1 MRCSPSTTWPRLT
14 NCAEPPRCRG
24 WLAWVCGLLLAG
36 IATPAL
42 ADEEFTLDLEEF
54 AKKPCNLNGYAEIQ
68 GERLALRDGGTA
80 NLLRGAEPSSTLRR
94 LSSALQLSGTC
105 SWGIT
110 SLTWQAAG
118 FAGQDNLG
126 WADSA
131 DLYQGYLSVS
141 PSPATTAAVG
151 KKAYTWGK
159 GYAWNPVGFFNR
171 SKDPTN
177 PEEALEGY
185 VTAEAEW
192 IKSFAADLRNIALTS
207 VVLPVGE
214 GLNDEFASQS
224 RLNFAAKLYLLYR
237 DTDIDLLIAADNRRA
252 NRFGIDF
259 SRNITT
265 NFAIHGEVAHFSDL
279 SRAILEEDGK
289 IAVESVDQT
298 SALFGIRHLSRKNLT
313 SIIEYYHNGA
323 GYSAAEL
330 SLFHQRVDAAAE
342 QLLESGE
349 SGPLDALAE
358 IGRKGYS
365 RPYAGKNYLYA
376 RFSLKDPLDILY
388 FTPALTAIVNL
399 DDDSYTLTPELSYS
413 GFTNWEFRLRFACFA
428 GDEGSDYG
436 EKASSNRVELRL
448 RYFF

>member
-14 NCAEPPRCRG
+14 NCAELPRCRRR
-24 WLAWVCGLLLAG
+24 LAWACGVLLAG
-36 IATPAL
+36 IATPAM

-54 AKKPCNLNGYAEIQ
+54 AKKPCSLSGYAEIQ
-68 GERLALRDGGTA
+68 GERLALREDGTA

-105 SWGIT
+105 SLEIT

-118 FAGQDNLG
+118 FAGQDNFG

-141 PSPATTAAVG
+141 PNPATTAAVG

-159 GYAWNPVGFFNR
+159 GYAWNPVGFLNR
-171 SKDPTN
+171 SKDPNN
-177 PEEALEGY
+177 PDEALEGY

-192 IKSFAADLRNIALTS
+192 IKSLPGDLQNIALTS
-207 VVLPVGE
+207 VILPVEE
-214 GLNDEFASQS
+214 GLNDEFGSQS

-237 DTDIDLLIAADNRRA
+237 DTDIDLIVAADKSRA
-252 NRFGIDF
+252 NCFGIDF
-259 SRNITT
+259 SRNLTT
-265 NFAIHGEVAHFSDL
+265 NFEIHGEVAHFL
-279 SRAILEEDGK
+279 EITRAVLEEDGK
-289 IAVESVDQT
+289 IALESGERS
-298 SALFGIRHLSRKNLT
+298 SALFGIRHLSRNNLT

-330 SLFHQRVDAAAE
+330 SLFHEQVDAAAGRV
-342 QLLESGE
+342 LESGD
-349 SGPLDALAE
+349 SRPLDALTE

-376 RFSLKDPLDILY
+376 RFSLKEPLDILY

-399 DDDSYTLTPELSYS
+399 DDGSYALTPELSFS
-413 GFTNWEFRLRFACFA
+413 GFTNWQIRLRLALLK

-436 EKASSNRVELRL
+436 ERASSNRVELRI